1 MIALF
6 LQQNKDTDFFTKIS
20 TQNQIMNKE
29 KKIIVKNYIA
39 LLFIQGANFILPLII
54 IPYLVRVLGSE
65 KFGLVMIAQ
74 TVALFLTI
82 IVDFGFNISATKEVA
97 SIKDDKEKL
106 SQFYWNVVFVKI
118 ILIIITFIILL
129 GMISLIDKFKLDPL
143 VYLFSFGLVIGQ
155 AIFPTWFFQGIQKMQ
170 VITIVT
176 VGAKLFFTLSLF
188 FVVFGPEDYVYVPI
202 FNGLGF
208 IISGLFGFIFSLQ
221 YVKFISPKLM
231 QVKEIIKSSSSL
243 FYSNLAV
250 SFYTSSNT
258 IILGFFAGDSI
269 AGIYSSMEKLILA
282 IKSMYT
288 PIYQAIF
295 PNLST
300 KPHKEV
306 RVFIDKIR
314 IPIGILGVVIS
325 TIIFFGSKTI
335 LNFAFND
342 ALITSYSIVFQFL
355 GLISIFSSLNMLYV
369 TLYFPSINKYKTR
382 MKILISGGF
391 FNLIVALVLV
401 QFFTIYGVAFSAV
414 TTEFFILILA
424 LYFYYKKI
432 NKKVAY

>member
-1 MIALF
+1 
-6 LQQNKDTDFFTKIS
+6 
-20 TQNQIMNKE
+20 MNKE
-29 KKIIVKNYIA
+29 KKIIVKNYVA

-54 IPYLVRVLGSE
+54 LPYLVRVLGSE
-65 KFGLVMIAQ
+65 KYGLVMIAQ
-74 TVALFLTI
+74 SVALFLTI
-82 IVDFGFNISATKEVA
+82 VVDFGFNISATKEVA

-106 SQFYWNVVFVKI
+106 SQFYWNIVFIKFV
-118 ILIIITFIILL
+118 LIIVTFIILL
-129 GMISLIDKFKLDPL
+129 GMTCFIDKFKLDPL

-188 FVVFGPEDYVYVPI
+188 FVVFGPEDYVFVPI

-231 QVKEIIKSSSSL
+231 QVKEIIKRSSSL

-282 IKSMYT
+282 IKSMYA
-288 PIYQAIF
+288 PLYQAIF
-295 PNLST
+295 PNLSS
-300 KPHKEV
+300 KPPKQV
-306 RVFIDKIR
+306 RIFIDKIM
-314 IPIGILGVVIS
+314 IPIGIFGVLIS

-335 LNFAFND
+335 LTFAFND
-342 ALITSYSIVFQFL
+342 PIITSYSIVFQFL

-369 TLYFPSINKYKTR
+369 TLYFPSINQYKTR

-391 FNLIVALVLV
+391 FNLIIALVLV
-401 QFFTIYGVAFSAV
+401 QFFAIYGVAFSAV
-414 TTEFFILILA
+414 TTELFILILSM
-424 LYFYYKKI
+424 YYYYKKI